1 MKKRLI
7 TGLIFI
13 LAIIIGLVL
22 KFYVSNYFFDALILA
37 VACIGGYEASK
48 LFAKMGKYNDR
59 IMAVMFPC
67 FAMLATPLCIYFDE
81 GLGIAY
87 TIAILV
93 GVMILFFLLTFLVN
107 LLSKNTITFEMKNN
121 QIATTKTKYC
131 LIKAFNTILT
141 FIYPAFLL
149 MFLTFINHFEDMTKS
164 FEIMGSFG
172 GRLSLFVLIF
182 TLLVPIIT
190 DTFAY
195 LTGSIF
201 GGKKLAPKIS
211 PNKTISGA
219 IGGVIWSVA
228 FSIVLFCIFKAIP
241 NYTAVLADG
250 GITIWKIAI
259 IAFVGSIVGQCGDLF
274 ESFLKRQAD
283 VKDSGKLLPG
293 HGGFLDRFDS
303 HIAVAPILFISFA
316 ILFAVL

>member
-13 LAIIIGLVL
+13 LTIAIGLVL
-22 KFYVSNYFFDALILA
+22 KFYVSNYFFDAIILA

-48 LFAKMGKYNDR
+48 LFAKMGKFNDR
-59 IMAVMFPC
+59 IMAIMFPC
-67 FAMLATPLCIYFDE
+67 FAMIATLLCIYFDDS
-81 GLGIAY
+81 LGIAY

-93 GVMILFFLLTFLVN
+93 GVMVVFFLLTFLFN
-107 LLSKNTITFEMKNN
+107 LLSKNTITFEIKNS
-121 QIATTKTKYC
+121 QMAITRTKYC

-141 FIYPAFLL
+141 FIYPVFLL

-164 FEIMGSFG
+164 FEVMGSFG
-172 GRLSLFVLIF
+172 GRLSLFLLLF

-195 LTGSIF
+195 LTGGLF

-219 IGGVIWSVA
+219 IGGIVWAVA
-228 FSIVLFCIFKAIP
+228 FSIVVFCIFNAIP
-241 NYTAVLADG
+241 QYSSVFAG
-250 GITIWKIAI
+250 SGITLWKIAI
-259 IAFVGSIVGQCGDLF
+259 ISFIGSIVGQCGDLF

-293 HGGFLDRFDS
+293 HGGILDRFDS
-303 HIAVAPILFISFA
+303 HIAVAPIFFIAFA
-316 ILFAVL
+316 ILFVVL